1 MILAACATEFE
12 MLALLDHLDINQ
24 GKCLTLVTG
33 VGVVETTLR
42 LTRYFEQHPGQVDRV
57 VHFGIG
63 GAYLSQKA
71 EGIALLDICLA
82 EQEVL
87 GDFGVCYPDR
97 IEPLSEELV
106 HKKSYLLDAKML
118 HEALSFFGKNNLDVH
133 PGNFVTVCS
142 VNATKSRGDMFGEQY
157 DAVCENMEGG
167 AMARVCA
174 EYQTPLFEL
183 RAISNFVED
192 RNLANWKLSESCRI
206 AGKAAAQLILHFLDQ
221 EG

>member
-33 VGVVETTLR
+33 VGVVETTLQ
-42 LTRYFEQHPGQVDRV
+42 LTRYIEQHPRQVDRV
-57 VHFGIG
+57 IHFGIG

-71 EGIALLDICLA
+71 EGVALLDVCLA

-106 HKKSYLLDAKML
+106 RKKNYPLDPKML
-118 HEALSFFGKNNLDVH
+118 REALLFFAKNRQEVH
-133 PGNFVTVCS
+133 SGNFVTVCG
-142 VNATKSRGDMFGEQY
+142 VNASKRRGDMFAEQY
-157 DAVCENMEGG
+157 DGLCENMEGG
-167 AMARVCA
+167 AMARVCT
-174 EYQTPLFEL
+174 EYEIPLLEL

-192 RNLANWKLSESCRI
+192 RDLSHWKLGEACRV
-206 AGKAAAQLILHFLDQ
+206 AGKAAAGLILHFLDQ

>member
-12 MLALLDHLDINQ
+12 MLALLDHLDIHQ
-24 GKCLTLVTG
+24 GKCLILVTG
-33 VGVVETTLR
+33 VGVVETTLQ

-71 EGIALLDICLA
+71 EGIALLDVCLA
-82 EQEVL
+82 GQEVL

-97 IEPLSEELV
+97 IEPLSKELV
-106 HKKSYLLDAKML
+106 HKKSYLLDTKML
-118 HEALSFFGKNNLDVH
+118 QEAQSFFSEKNLDVH
-133 PGNFVTVCS
+133 CGNFVTVCG
-142 VNATKSRGDMFGEQY
+142 VNASKRRGDMFAEQY
-157 DAVCENMEGG
+157 DAICENMEGG

-174 EYQTPLFEL
+174 EYQIPLFEL

-192 RNLANWKLSESCRI
+192 RDLSNWNLSGSCRI
-206 AGKAAAQLILHFLDQ
+206 AGKAASQFILHLLDQ
-221 EG
+221 KG